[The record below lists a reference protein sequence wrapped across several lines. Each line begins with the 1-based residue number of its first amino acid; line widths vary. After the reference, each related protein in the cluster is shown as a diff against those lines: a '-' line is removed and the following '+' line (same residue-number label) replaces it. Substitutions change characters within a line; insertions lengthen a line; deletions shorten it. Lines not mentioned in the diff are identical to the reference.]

1 MAQIHPFSAYR
12 YSSSAGALDKL
23 VTQPYDKISPS
34 MQARYLSLSPYNLVR
49 IILGERL
56 PADSQ
61 SENVYARAHRHFEA
75 WIEEGVLSRDSEV
88 GVYAYTQEFSSPDG
102 GDTLTRKGFIAL
114 GDVENYE
121 NRVVH
126 RHEQTLAGPKKDRLE
141 LLRHTHAHFGQIFML
156 YPDPDL
162 AIDRLLDAACIDAPT
177 ASVTDE
183 YDTTHRLWR
192 LSSPTLIKRIQEIMS
207 DKKLLI
213 ADGHHRYE
221 TALAFRNEN
230 PDLPGARQ
238 VMMTLVN
245 MHSPGLRILATHR
258 VVSNLPSFDA
268 AALIERTGAQP
279 LDSTASLKDL
289 FASPAPGRIRIGIA
303 LRNGAVYVIDRV
315 RAAAELDVQVLHRDI
330 LGSVL
335 NIDEEAV
342 RNESYLQYVRGIDAA
357 VEKLAGA
364 DAQVAFLLDPTTV
377 EQVADVAFSG
387 GVMPQK
393 STDFYPKLLSGL
405 TIHKF

>member
-1 MAQIHPFSAYR
+1 
-12 YSSSAGALDKL
+12 
-23 VTQPYDKISPS
+23 
-34 MQARYLSLSPYNLVR
+34 
-49 IILGERL
+49 
-56 PADSQ
+56 
-61 SENVYARAHRHFEA
+61 
-75 WIEEGVLSRDSEV
+75 
-88 GVYAYTQEFSSPDG
+88 
-102 GDTLTRKGFIAL
+102 
-114 GDVENYE
+114 
-121 NRVVH
+121 
-126 RHEQTLAGPKKDRLE
+126 
-141 LLRHTHAHFGQIFML
+141 
-156 YPDPDL
+156 
-162 AIDRLLDAACIDAPT
+162 
-177 ASVTDE
+177 
-183 YDTTHRLWR
+183 DTTHRLWR

>member
-12 YSSSAGALDKL
+12 YTSSAGPLDKL

-34 MQARYLSLSPYNLVR
+34 MQARYLALSPYNLVR

-56 PADSQ
+56 PEDSQ
-61 SENVYARAHRHFEA
+61 AENAYTRAHRHLEA

-88 GVYAYTQEFSSPDG
+88 SVYAYTQEFSSPDG
-102 GDTLTRKGFIAL
+102 GIILTRKGFIAL
-114 GDVENYE
+114 GDVENYDT
-121 NRVVH
+121 RVVH

-162 AIDRLLDAACIDAPT
+162 AIDRFLDQACTAAPT

-183 YDTTHRLWR
+183 FDTTHRLWR
-192 LSSPTLIKRIQEIMS
+192 LSNPTLISRIQEIMS

-258 VVSNLPSFDA
+258 LVSNLPSFDA
-268 AALIERTGAQP
+268 AALIERTGARL
-279 LDSTASLKDL
+279 LDSVASLKDL
-289 FASPAPGRIRIGIA
+289 FNSPAPGRIRIGIA
-303 LRNGAVYVIDRV
+303 LRNGAVYVIDRA
-315 RAAAELDVQVLHRDI
+315 RAARE
-330 LGSVL
+330 
-335 NIDEEAV
+335 
-342 RNESYLQYVRGIDAA
+342 
-357 VEKLAGA
+357 
-364 DAQVAFLLDPTTV
+364 
-377 EQVADVAFSG
+377 
-387 GVMPQK
+387 
-393 STDFYPKLLSGL
+393 
-405 TIHKF
+405 